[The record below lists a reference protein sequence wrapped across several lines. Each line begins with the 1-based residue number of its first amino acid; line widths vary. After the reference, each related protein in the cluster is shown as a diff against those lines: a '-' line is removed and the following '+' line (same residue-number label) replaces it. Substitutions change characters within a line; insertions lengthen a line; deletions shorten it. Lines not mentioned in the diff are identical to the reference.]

1 MAGAARFLQEVFAAD
16 SGSVPAAGQQVA
28 VQPSYGH
35 HGAYARPTSA
45 DEYYSQSSA
54 YSGAGDWTMSIMMA
68 FVVGGYICLSV
79 SLFMACCVKRNV
91 IAQSHVAHSFVRFD
105 PEMHEQQMLKSQ
117 VVSELE
123 PMWRKAFIGKVYTLL
138 CIQIAI
144 TIAISFCMMQFGG
157 YEFYMWSLTEG
168 AWTRLASLFLT
179 IGLLVSM
186 FCFKSRYPMNL
197 VLLFAFTVV
206 MSYTIGMVTT
216 GYAAAGMQTLV
227 IEAFAITSLVFV
239 ALTVFTIWSKI
250 DFSFL
255 GLILPILLF
264 TLIIWGF
271 FGAFA
276 FQSFAF
282 QQVYALG
289 GTLIF
294 SLYVLYDTWMI
305 TQVLSYDDYVLG
317 AVNLYLD
324 FINLFLF
331 ILQCLTGMRRD

>member
-1 MAGAARFLQEVFAAD
+1 MADVIVAEGQGDV
-16 SGSVPAAGQQVA
+16 AAGQPVMA
-28 VQPSYGH
+28 TGHSSYH
-35 HGAYARPTSA
+35 HAAYAHPTNSA
-45 DEYYSQSSA
+45 DYYGQANA
-54 YSGAGDWTMSIMMA
+54 YSGANDWTMPIMMV
-68 FVVGGYICLSV
+68 FVVGGYAVLGI
-79 SLFMACCVKRNV
+79 SLFFACCVKRQAV
-91 IAQSHVAHSFVRFD
+91 AASHAAHQFVRFD
-105 PEMHEQQMLKSQ
+105 PETHEQQMLKHQ
-117 VVSELE
+117 VVAELE
-123 PMWRKAFIGKVYTLL
+123 PVWRKAFIGKVYTLL
-138 CIQIAI
+138 CMQIAI
-144 TIAISFCMMQFGG
+144 TFLISFSMMQFGG
-157 YEFYMWSLTEG
+157 YDFYVWSLTEG
-168 AWTRLASLFLT
+168 AWTRLASIVTSISLL
-179 IGLLVSM
+179 IGL
-186 FCFKSRYPMNL
+186 FCFKAKYPLNL
-197 VLLFAFTVV
+197 AMLFAFTCV

-216 GYAAAGMQTLV
+216 AYAAAGMQHIV

-255 GLILPILLF
+255 GLILPLLLF

-271 FGAFA
+271 FGMFA

-289 GTLIF
+289 GTVIF

-331 ILQCLTGMRRD
+331 ILQLLTGTRRD